1 VGGYGWGVLRT
12 ALRPR
17 WQGLLLVALVAASVM
32 VLLGHWQLGRAR
44 EHGRE
49 PVERLARAQVTAVPK
64 PLAQVIRAR
73 QTFPREA
80 VNLRVIATGYWDY
93 AHRLLITDRT
103 LNGRDG
109 YWVLVP
115 LKLADGSALPVVRG
129 WVASPADPA
138 ATGSTGTPG
147 PAGAVQVVG
156 LLQPTEAPLDH
167 TPGQADRLPAD
178 QLARIAATD
187 LVNDWPFPLIT
198 GFLVQQSQTPATG
211 PAPAPVPPPTPDSGL
226 DLLNV
231 FYAFQWWLFAG
242 VTLFF
247 WWRLVRDD
255 HLRDPDADPDAD
267 PDTDPDTDPEADP
280 EAGPEV
286 PVPAPDG
293 VSRVTT

>member
-1 VGGYGWGVLRT
+1 VQEGGYGWGVLRT

-17 WQGLLLVALVAASVM
+17 WLGLLLVALVAASVM

-49 PVERLARAQVTAVPK
+49 PVERQARAQVTAVPK
-64 PLAQVIRAR
+64 PLDQVIKGR
-73 QTFPREA
+73 QTFPRSA
-80 VNLRVIATGYWDY
+80 VNLRVTATGHWDY
-93 AHRLLITDRT
+93 GHRLLVTDRT
-103 LNGRDG
+103 LNGRSG

-129 WVASPADPA
+129 WVASPAALA
-138 ATGSTGTPG
+138 AAESPSPLRG
-147 PAGAVQVVG
+147 PPGAVQVVG

-167 TPGQADRLPAD
+167 TPGESDRLPAD

-187 LVNDWPFPLIT
+187 LVNRWSFPLIT
-198 GFLVQQSQTPATG
+198 GFLVMQSQTPATG
-211 PAPAPVPPPTPDSGL
+211 PSLAPVPPPTPDSGL

-242 VTLFF
+242 VALFF

-255 HLRDPDADPDAD
+255 HLRRPDAAAGAD
-267 PDTDPDTDPEADP
+267 PGPDPEP
-280 EAGPEV
+280 EA

>member
-1 VGGYGWGVLRT
+1 MQEGGYGWGVLRT

-17 WQGLLLVALVAASVM
+17 WLGLLLVALVAASVM

-49 PVERLARAQVTAVPK
+49 PVERQARAQVTAVPK
-64 PLAQVIRAR
+64 PLGQVVQAR
-73 QTFPREA
+73 QTFPRDA
-80 VNLRVIATGYWDY
+80 VNLRVTATGYWDY
-93 AHRLLITDRT
+93 AHRLLVTDRR
-103 LNGRDG
+103 LNGRSG

-138 ATGSTGTPG
+138 AAGTADPPG
-147 PAGAVQVVG
+147 PAGEVRVVG

-167 TPGQADRLPAD
+167 PPGESDRLPAD

-187 LVNDWPFPLIT
+187 LVNRWPFPLIT
-198 GFLVQQSQTPATG
+198 GFLVQQSQTPVTG
-211 PAPAPVPPPTPDSGL
+211 PPLAPVPPPTPDGGL
-226 DLLNV
+226 DLLNL

-255 HLRDPDADPDAD
+255 HLHRPDAAASAD
-267 PDTDPDTDPEADP
+267 PGPDPEP
-280 EAGPEV
+280 EA
-286 PVPAPDG
+286 PVPASGD